1 MPDNLPLPVVIAALS
16 ALVCVI
22 GILWRKI
29 QQLEDR
35 IKNLEAARLADEKR
49 HSTEIRELMVQVLN
63 TAKESA
69 EASKESAASVREL
82 AKQVM
87 TTSDMYRRHHIALD
101 SKSGHAGQ

>member
-1 MPDNLPLPVVIAALS
+1 MPDSLPLPVVIAALS

-49 HSTEIRELMVQVLN
+49 HSTEIRELMAQVLA
-63 TAKESA
+63 TAQ
-69 EASKESAASVREL
+69 ESAAASRESAYSVREL

-87 TTSDMYRRHHIALD
+87 GSSDSYRKIALD
-101 SKSGHAGQ
+101 AKSNHA